1 MLAPCWIRLYGHWDP
16 PNELSSKRRIW
27 PHGRGDVTSTPREC
41 QLSTLRD
48 SERDSEGKYY
58 IYLHIYIYRYIHYT
72 LWYPYLCATVQEK
85 KKHCDTRLLLFF
97 FLLRL
102 LLLFIPYRPRIFT
115 SNTELLGL
123 TNCKVVSVESS
134 QVQPRLHNFL
144 HSPPGTT
151 WMVQFKTPPNP
162 TDLIWFTVLCIMIL
176 ELWLIFNTK
185 PGRRVDFPGRSTS
198 YIYQLSMFIPFLG

>member
-58 IYLHIYIYRYIHYT
+58 IYLHIYIYTDIYIIHYDI
-72 LWYPYLCATVQEK
+72 LICVQQCK
-85 KKHCDTRLLLFF
+85 KKNHCDTRLLLFF
-97 FLLRL
+97 FLL